1 MKNIIKSITLM
12 IVGFVLLFMGIF
24 SIIHL
29 SESNDQ
35 KRFNDGICISCGNK
49 LEPFDVD
56 RYGNVVW
63 ICDDCGYNCVH

>member
-29 SESNDQ
+29 SGSNDQ